1 LRIYIVLLLLSILAA
16 CNSSS
21 SRLDFLEGTWKNED
35 NTQFEV
41 WEKLSKKSY
50 SGYAYT
56 LEDGNKKISER
67 LLIKINE
74 EETILEATV
83 PDQNKGNTITFT
95 LNPEIDSLLSFEN
108 PTHDFPKKIQY
119 RKINE
124 NNIEVKVIGK
134 NNEGFSF
141 IMTRQ

>member
-1 LRIYIVLLLLSILAA
+1 LRIYIVLLLLTILAA

-21 SRLDFLEGTWKNED
+21 SRLDFLEGTWMNED
-35 NTQFEV
+35 NNQFEV
-41 WEKLSKKSY
+41 WEKLSKISY

-67 LLIKINE
+67 LLIKIKE
-74 EETILEATV
+74 GETILEATV

-95 LNPEIDSLLSFEN
+95 LNPEIDSILSFEN

-119 RKINE
+119 KKINE

-134 NNEGFSF
+134 NDEGFSF
-141 IMTRQ
+141 IMKRQ